1 MPTLLYRCA
10 LLDHIL
16 AILLLIVV
24 PIRALWRSRPGRPAS
39 GTKIIRYISTIGLVT
54 GLLALLTASWL
65 MTGRSAQALGL
76 AAPTST
82 PSLIGLGIAV
92 VIFIALFL
100 GKNKKPKPSQMGEIE
115 AAQRDLFPETPK
127 ETRLFLFLCLAVG
140 GGWEI
145 LYRGFLLYYLPSMTG
160 LLGAV
165 IIAAVAYGAAHGFKN
180 QRQFVGSIVSALAFT
195 IAYVATSNLWWLML
209 IHIGVMLIGAAASR
223 AISGNLEPT
232 K

>member
-1 MPTLLYRCA
+1 M
-10 LLDHIL
+10 LDHIL
-16 AILLLIVV
+16 AIFLLIVV

-39 GTKIIRYISTIGLVT
+39 GTKITRYISTIGLVT
-54 GLLALLTASWL
+54 GLLALLATSWL

-92 VIFIALFL
+92 VIFTALFL

-115 AAQRDLFPETPK
+115 AAKRALFPETPK
-127 ETRLFLFLCLAVG
+127 GTRLFLGLCLAVG

-145 LYRGFLLYYLPSMTG
+145 LYRGFLLYYLPSMAG
-160 LLGAV
+160 LFGAI

-180 QRQFVGSIVSALAFT
+180 GRQFVGSIVSALAFT
-195 IAYVATSNLWWLML
+195 IAYIATSNLWWLML
-209 IHIGVMLIGAAASR
+209 IHIGVMLIGAAAST
-223 AISGNLEPT
+223 AISGNLKPT

>member
-39 GTKIIRYISTIGLVT
+39 GTKITRYVSTIGLVT
-54 GLLALLTASWL
+54 GLLALLATSWL

-100 GKNKKPKPSQMGEIE
+100 GKNKKPKPSQREGIE
-115 AAQRDLFPETPK
+115 AAQRDLFPETPQ
-127 ETRLFLFLCLAVG
+127 ETSLFLVLCLAIG

-145 LYRGFLLYYLPSMTG
+145 LYRGFLLYYLPSATG
-160 LLGAV
+160 LFGAI
-165 IIAAVAYGAAHGFKN
+165 IIAAVAYGTAHGFKN
-180 QRQFVGSIVSALAFT
+180 PRQFAGSIVSALAFT

-209 IHIGVMLIGAAASR
+209 IHIGVMLIGAAASK
-223 AISGNLEPT
+223 AISGNLEPAN
-232 K
+232 

>member
-1 MPTLLYRCA
+1 M
-10 LLDHIL
+10 LDHIL

-24 PIRALWRSRPGRPAS
+24 PMRALWRSRPGRPAS
-39 GTKIIRYISTIGLVT
+39 STKITRYISTIGMVT
-54 GLLALLTASWL
+54 GLLALLATSWL
-65 MTGRSAQALGL
+65 ITGRSAEALGL

-92 VIFIALFL
+92 VIFITLFL
-100 GKNKKPKPSQMGEIE
+100 GRNKKPKPSQKEGIE

-145 LYRGFLLYYLPSMTG
+145 LYRGFLLYYLPSMIG
-160 LLGAV
+160 LFWAV

-180 QRQFVGSIVSALAFT
+180 PKQFVGSIVSALVFT
-195 IAYVATSNLWWLML
+195 VAYVATSNLWWLML
-209 IHIGVMLIGAAASR
+209 IHIGVMLIGAAASK
-223 AISGNLEPT
+223 AISSNSEPAD
-232 K
+232 